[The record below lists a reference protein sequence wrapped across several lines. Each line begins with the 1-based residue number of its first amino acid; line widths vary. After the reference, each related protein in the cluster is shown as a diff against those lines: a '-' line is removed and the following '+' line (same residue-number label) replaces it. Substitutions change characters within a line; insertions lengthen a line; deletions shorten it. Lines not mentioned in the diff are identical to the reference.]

1 MIVTPNLNLFSHPLL
16 PQNAAV
22 LCTARRVWYQG
33 SEDGHV
39 HIWDIVEAKVTRLL
53 KHHSRPVCSTSYHPS
68 EAMLLTGSYDG
79 SAVLWAP

>member
-1 MIVTPNLNLFSHPLL
+1 M
-16 PQNAAV
+16 
-22 LCTARRVWYQG
+22 RVGHGHDLALQG

-53 KHHSRPVCSTSYHPS
+53 KHHTRPVCSMSYHPS
-68 EAMLLTGSYDG
+68 EAMLLTASYDG